1 MARRRKPEKRG
12 RPRPMTLR
20 IVAGE
25 LGGRRLVTP
34 DDVRPTTERVREAL
48 FSSLGEAVVDVSVLD
63 LFAGSG
69 AMGLEAVSR
78 GATAA
83 VLVDVDRSAAAAC
96 RANVEAL
103 GVGGQARVVERSVR
117 DVVSGPPPAEAPF
130 GLVCCD
136 PPYDVPGLEVAD
148 VTTSPS
154 QAGSPQAPGSSWSA
168 PRATPGWSRGPP
180 AGSSGGSASTA
191 IRS

>member
-1 MARRRKPEKRG
+1 L
-12 RPRPMTLR
+12 TLR

-34 DDVRPTTERVREAL
+34 DAVRPTTERVREAL
-48 FSSLGEAVVDVSVLD
+48 FSSLGDVVVDVSVLD

-69 AMGLEAVSR
+69 AMGLEALSR
-78 GATAA
+78 GAAAA

-136 PPYDVPGLEVAD
+136 PPYDVPGAD
-148 VTTSPS
+148 VAEVIAALAEP
-154 QAGSPQAPGSSWSA
+154 GWLAPGA
-168 PRATPGWSRGPP
+168 RVVVERP
-180 AGSSGGSASTA
+180 AGDAGVVPWPGGWLVGWERKYGDTLVTVVTPV
-191 IRS
+191 